1 MNKKEKLG
9 QDPAFPLDAAS
20 EEKLDEGYGKGYPG
34 ISKRLYIATKAMQS
48 LIINRKHDFVN
59 DNCISLSKTSFKI
72 ADAML
77 EQEYE

>member
-9 QDPAFPLDAAS
+9 QDPAFPIITD
-20 EEKLDEGYGKGYPG
+20 DMPVEGSSG